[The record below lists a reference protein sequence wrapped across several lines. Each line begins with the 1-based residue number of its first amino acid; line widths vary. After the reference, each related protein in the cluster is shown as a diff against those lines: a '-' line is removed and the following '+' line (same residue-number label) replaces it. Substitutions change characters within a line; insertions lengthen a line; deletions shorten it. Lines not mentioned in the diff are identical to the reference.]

1 MYKSQVPDNFHYPHQ
16 KAMAEPPNSGGVA
29 GIMFPSFQ
37 VLNIEIG
44 FQSLQPILDIRALS
58 KV

>member
-16 KAMAEPPNSGGVA
+16 SNGRTTKLRGVA

-44 FQSLQPILDIRALS
+44 FQSLQTDFGYQALS